1 VATVTGLR
9 ARPRGRVAV
18 ELDAAPWRTLPL
30 EAVLR
35 AGLAVGQELDRAA
48 ARRLRRELRQ
58 AEALAVAGR
67 SLRVRDMSTRRLL
80 ERLDRASV
88 SPAARDEAVSTL
100 TRAGVVDDARF
111 ASARARALA
120 ERGYGDSAIAADLE
134 RQGVP
139 RELWPSAVAELQP
152 ESERAARVVQRRGR
166 GVNTARFLAARGFG
180 EEALEAALGGVT
192 SEGRAD
198 STSWFD
204 QEAG

>member
-1 VATVTGLR
+1 MATVTGLR
-9 ARPRGRVAV
+9 ARPRGRVAA
-18 ELDAAPWRTLPL
+18 ELDGAPWRTLPL
-30 EAVLR
+30 EAVVR
-35 AGLAVGQELDRAA
+35 AGLAVGGELDRPA

-58 AEALAVAGR
+58 VEALAVAGR
-67 SLRVRDMSTRRLL
+67 SLHARDLSTRRLL

-88 SPAARDEAVSTL
+88 SPAARDEAVSRL
-100 TRAGVVDDARF
+100 TRAGIVDDARF

-120 ERGYGDSAIAADLE
+120 ERGYGDSAITADLE

-139 RELWPSAVAELQP
+139 GDLWPSALAELRP
-152 ESERAARVVQRRGR
+152 EPERAERLVQRRGR
-166 GVNTARFLAARGFG
+166 GAATARFLAGRGFS